1 MTIKAN
7 RPSQELVD
15 IVAGLRGTWHGGY
28 AMVRCPAHADGKPS
42 LSLRQGDRGILVH
55 CFAGCTN
62 EDVLRELRTVSR
74 IRGAPPPNYRPDAGT
89 GNVDR
94 LWEQGVAIRG
104 TLAERY
110 LQARKLPLD
119 LEDLRFH
126 PHCPHKPKPHT
137 EYKPALL
144 AAVREGMQLTAIQR
158 IFLDPVSG
166 YRTEKVMLGRP
177 GQGAWRQR
185 LDGATTLA
193 LAEGM
198 EDAGAFLKLHGIVT
212 WAALGASRL
221 HLLSIPDQV
230 TNIIIAEDN
239 NKEGRLAARQAWKT
253 YREQGRKV
261 TRMTPRPCGDW
272 AEVNEKA

>member
-15 IVAGLRGTWHGGY
+15 LVAGLRGTWHGSY
-28 AMVRCPAHADGKPS
+28 AMVRCPAHADGGPS

-55 CFAGCTN
+55 CFAGCAN
-62 EDVLRELRTVSR
+62 EDVLRELRGVSPL
-74 IRGAPPPNYRPDAGT
+74 RGAPPPRYRADT
-89 GNVDR
+89 GSANVER
-94 LWEQGVAIRG
+94 LWEQGVDIRG

-110 LQARKLPLD
+110 LMARKLPLD

-126 PHCPHKPKPHT
+126 PRCPHKPRPHT
-137 EYKPALL
+137 EFKPALL
-144 AAVREGMQLTAIQR
+144 AAVREGVRLTAIQR

-177 GQGAWRQR
+177 GQGAWRQG
-185 LDGATTLA
+185 LSGATTLA

-198 EDAGAFLKLHGIVT
+198 EDAAAFLKLHGIVA
-212 WAALGASRL
+212 WASLGASRL
-221 HLLSIPDQV
+221 HLLAIPDQI
-230 TNIIIAEDN
+230 TEIIIAEDN
-239 NKEGRLAARQAWKT
+239 NKAGRIAARKAWAA

>member
-15 IVAGLRGTWHGGY
+15 IVAGLRGTWHGSH
-28 AMVRCPAHADGKPS
+28 AMARCPAHADREPS
-42 LSLRQGDRGILVH
+42 LSLRQGDRAILVH
-55 CFAGCTN
+55 CFAGCSS
-62 EDVLRELRTVSR
+62 EDVLRELRAVSP
-74 IRGAPPPNYRPDAGT
+74 IRGTPRPDYRPAPG
-89 GNVDR
+89 GANVKR
-94 LWEQGVAIRG
+94 IWEQGIDIRG

-110 LQARKLPLD
+110 LTARKLPLD

-126 PHCPHKPKPHT
+126 PRCPHKPRPHT

-144 AAVREGMQLTAIQR
+144 VAAREGMQISAIQR
-158 IFLDPVSG
+158 IFLDPSTG

-177 GQGAWRQR
+177 GQGAWQQR
-185 LDGATTLA
+185 LCGSTTLA

-198 EDAGAFLKLHGIVT
+198 EDAGAFLKLHSIVT

-221 HLLSIPDQV
+221 HLISIPDQV
-230 TNIIIAEDN
+230 THIIIAEDN
-239 NKEGRLAARQAWKT
+239 NRAGRLAARQAWKT
-253 YREQGRKV
+253 YREQGRNV

-272 AEVNEKA
+272 AEVNEKT